1 MTSIADGAFT
11 NAAHLVSINIPATV
25 KSIGT
30 GVFAGCTNLV
40 SITVSTSNTAYTSIG
55 GVLFTKDKTILVC
68 YPAARGTSSY
78 LIGENVKKI
87 DSYAFDG
94 VTGLSKI
101 NYPGSAQSFQHIEIG
116 VGNTA
121 FVSLPVTCN
130 FMGK

>member
-1 MTSIADGAFT
+1 MYKSGF
-11 NAAHLVSINIPATV
+11 HYRQHV
-25 KSIGT
+25 KHGLYIYRS
-30 GVFAGCTNLV
+30 
-40 SITVSTSNTAYTSIG
+40 
-55 GVLFTKDKTILVC
+55 VLSEDKTILVC

-130 FMGK
+130 FKGK